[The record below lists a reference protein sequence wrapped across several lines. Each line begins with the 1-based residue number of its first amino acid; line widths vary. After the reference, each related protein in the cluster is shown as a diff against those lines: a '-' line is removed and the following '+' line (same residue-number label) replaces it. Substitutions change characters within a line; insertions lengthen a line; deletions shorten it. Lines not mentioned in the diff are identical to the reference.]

1 MAGLAN
7 RRSPPAHPSVLAS
20 TEAPRI
26 TLRASF
32 TLSRSWFATPFC
44 ALASVAHQND
54 AEKSGKYAAKNGSA
68 KYSSAGQGV
77 RHCSGTDGRPGSPGG
92 LLRQRVQNRNF
103 YRNRSFQMSATMD
116 GLGRASEA
124 ATGAAQNVARRIAN
138 SNDPKEIQRLMAEM
152 MKWGNVSGSVKQAM
166 QQLKQAEDTR
176 AV

>member
-1 MAGLAN
+1 
-7 RRSPPAHPSVLAS
+7 
-20 TEAPRI
+20 
-26 TLRASF
+26 
-32 TLSRSWFATPFC
+32 
-44 ALASVAHQND
+44 
-54 AEKSGKYAAKNGSA
+54 
-68 KYSSAGQGV
+68 
-77 RHCSGTDGRPGSPGG
+77 
-92 LLRQRVQNRNF
+92 
-103 YRNRSFQMSATMD
+103 MSATMD